1 MGSFLSLPVM
11 IVLAAIQ
18 ASVVPQIRLLGGGPE
33 LVFLMVLAW
42 SINADLEEGVV
53 WAFIGG
59 IAYDL
64 LSAAPTGATTLGLL
78 VVVFAV
84 SGLGR
89 QVFRIGFFL
98 LIGLVLAGT
107 LVQQLVFVG
116 VLLFAGR
123 TISIPFDL
131 AYVIAPTMFYNLL
144 LIWPTYWFARRLQRR
159 FAPPRR
165 QISLNNPG

>member
-1 MGSFLSLPVM
+1 MGNFLSLPVLL
-11 IVLAAIQ
+11 VAAALQ
-18 ASVVPQIRLLGGGPE
+18 ASVVPQIRLLGGGPD
-33 LVFLMVLAW
+33 LVFLLVLAW
-42 SINADLEEGVV
+42 SINADIEESVV
-53 WAFIGG
+53 WAFVGG

-78 VVVFAV
+78 LVVFAV

-107 LVQQLVFVG
+107 LVQQLVFVF
-116 VLLFAGR
+116 VLLFAGHSVN
-123 TISIPFDL
+123 ILFDL

-144 LIWPTYWFARRLQRR
+144 FIWPVYWFVRRTQRRLEGRGSR
-159 FAPPRR
+159 
-165 QISLNNPG
+165 IS